1 MLELAAIR
9 TDGGTQTRAAV
20 NTETVSDYAEAME
33 AGDQFPPL
41 IVFHD
46 GSAFWLADGFH
57 RYHAALKLQ
66 ALEVEVEI
74 KQGARRDA
82 VLYSVGANAT
92 HGLRRTNED
101 KRRAVMVLLED
112 KEWVQWSDRE
122 IARRAGVSA
131 PTVGAL
137 RKEVT
142 VKLLQS
148 DQTAE
153 PAQPATRT
161 GADGRTINTANIGK
175 PKAETPAPA
184 VDLSEYTQP
193 RHLKTYSPPPLPDP
207 EPDEPE
213 EDELLD
219 ALVTDEPEDET
230 DLEPY
235 RPPYPM
241 PQAGDIRVRQPDTS
255 KRRPFERAYTAVG
268 AINSLNEHVII
279 EALNSVEN
287 KVPVEGALELE
298 ISEAIKK
305 LERCLAQA
313 EVERTTL
320 TVQS

>member
-20 NTETVSDYAEAME
+20 NPETVSDYAEAME

-41 IVFHD
+41 TVFHD
-46 GSAFWLADGFH
+46 GAAYWLADGFH

-66 ALEVEVEI
+66 APQVEADV

-112 KEWVQWSDRE
+112 EEWCEWSDRE

-148 DQTAE
+148 SPTVE
-153 PAQPATRT
+153 PAHPTTRK

-175 PKAETPAPA
+175 PKADTPAPA
-184 VDLSEYTQP
+184 ADLSEYTQP

-219 ALVTDEPEDET
+219 ALVTDEPEDEP

-241 PQAGDIRVRQPDTS
+241 PTSPDIRVKPDDPS
-255 KRRPFERAYTAVG
+255 RRRPFMRAFTA
-268 AINSLNEHVII
+268 A
-279 EALNSVEN
+279 
-287 KVPVEGALELE
+287 GALSNLSDDVIVAGLLSPENQAPQRDALDLELRVVVE
-298 ISEAIKK
+298 KISRCMALAEQ
-305 LERCLAQA
+305 ERK
-313 EVERTTL
+313 
-320 TVQS
+320 TVTI